1 MEMTCFECQ
10 QTWEPPGS
18 QIAAA
23 KLRFGLGSTEY
34 AFACPNCDAK
44 NVITEDE
51 FRSASHPGNM
61 IPVTGA
67 AASQSDEDAEQQPPR
82 ADNSRGSAPTNPV
95 PGPETPAGQGRH
107 GVVVL
112 RTLPA
117 RREPNIWAEIMGE
130 VGKNEQ
136 VTILEMRT
144 DGENTWAQIGP
155 ERWVPVEQD
164 GETLIQLTDGR

>member
-1 MEMTCFECQ
+1 MEITCFECQ

-18 QIAAA
+18 HIAAA

-44 NVITEDE
+44 NVITENE

-67 AASQSDEDAEQQPPR
+67 AASQNDGDTGQTPQH
-82 ADNSRGSAPTNPV
+82 ADNSQASAPTNPV
-95 PGPETPAGQGRH
+95 PGPEASAGRQRH
-107 GVVVL
+107 GVVVS
-112 RTLPA
+112 RALPA
-117 RREPNIWAEIMGE
+117 RREPSIWAEIMGE
-130 VGKNEQ
+130 VGRDEQ
-136 VTILEMRT
+136 VTILDMQT